1 MPVLS
6 GRGERQAPPNIDPDT
21 VNWVCDPPDATQ
33 QWRLAGVLV
42 WAVVA
47 EGEAVAS
54 MMGHYA
60 VDERYVF
67 GHTSSRQCAR
77 SCAAGRSTARAS

>member
-47 EGEAVAS
+47 EG
-54 MMGHYA
+54 
-60 VDERYVF
+60 RP
-67 GHTSSRQCAR
+67 SRA
-77 SCAAGRSTARAS
+77 